1 MNSDLADQLT
11 KGYEYKRRNIDNITS
26 KEENTRRRCLL
37 RLQKYIEE
45 KNIPFYKVVSMTTDG
60 VPSITD
66 TVNGFLAI
74 CMRDDDFSHFLSYHC
89 IIHQQAL
96 CCKILNMRHVMGICM
111 KIVNSIR
118 GRSLQRRIFRAHLE
132 ENESDY
138 GELLYHA
145 DVLWLS
151 RSIFLQRF
159 RDLPQEGI
167 PTTLNRK
174 ILMEDRRQLE
184 WIIGFPQSMRL
195 SVDDIF
201 HYWKL
206 TKTGICDQHDAS
218 SRNVLPHTP
227 TKGENKHV
235 ELADIHFIYD
245 LADGNGR
252 AAVRLYRERYP
263 TRRQP
268 NHQTFARVH
277 QNLVERGS
285 FRAAIEGTGR
295 RRIARTPIF
304 EEGVLHAVDQ
314 TPGTS
319 VRALAA
325 STGRSPTTIHRVLQ
339 GAALHPFQVQ
349 RVQSL
354 QPDDPHDVPRLH
366 SGFLTKLRQTCTLPV
381 PCCSVM
387 KQPFHVKVCS
397 IRTMRTCGP

>member
-11 KGYEYKRRNIDNITS
+11 KGITNCICFS
-26 KEENTRRRCLL
+26 LQFDEFVDVVDISQPCIFVRMDFQDMSIKEEILTILPLKKKTRGEDVYCDFK
-37 RLQKYIEE
+37 KYIEE

-235 ELADIHFIYD
+235 
-245 LADGNGR
+245 G
-252 AAVRLYRERYP
+252 
-263 TRRQP
+263 
-268 NHQTFARVH
+268 
-277 QNLVERGS
+277 
-285 FRAAIEGTGR
+285 
-295 RRIARTPIF
+295 
-304 EEGVLHAVDQ
+304 
-314 TPGTS
+314 
-319 VRALAA
+319 
-325 STGRSPTTIHRVLQ
+325 
-339 GAALHPFQVQ
+339 QV
-349 RVQSL
+349 
-354 QPDDPHDVPRLH
+354 
-366 SGFLTKLRQTCTLPV
+366 FLR
-381 PCCSVM
+381 
-387 KQPFHVKVCS
+387 
-397 IRTMRTCGP
+397 